1 MNFSKKKANDK
12 AQEKQGSEV
21 KVPEKTLA
29 AKKSAKIG
37 LKPIILTAL
46 CAIVILVLCVGV
58 GIQTMK
64 PKTVV
69 TVDKAKITMDD
80 MLYPIYEVESQYA
93 SYNEMYMQYMG
104 TSFWDSAYQ
113 SDSGTAA
120 DGVTNSIAM
129 KSSLLNQ
136 EVEYEILYNKAVKEG
151 YKLTADEKKDIEKQ
165 VADATKGLSWMQK
178 LRLNISNKNLT
189 KRFEKRTLANRY
201 KEDIQEDLN
210 KDVDEDAAIK
220 DISKEDYRQYDIQFY
235 SVATTETDDEGNT
248 GELSTEQ
255 KKALEAKMQKIAAE
269 ASKKDAD
276 FEKLIDEEEKEVTF
290 ESDANFTESSGWSY
304 VSEDN
309 LKKIKK
315 MKNGEVSGVIK
326 DETAGYYVVVKMINN
341 NSEEAY
347 ETACDDAIKSQ
358 QDAAYTTW
366 YNEEEEKH
374 KVVVNTEVWTDVT
387 LGSVTT
393 DIVTVEDLA
402 DMQEDASSDAGS
414 SEE

>member
-1 MNFSKKKANDK
+1 
-12 AQEKQGSEV
+12 
-21 KVPEKTLA
+21 
-29 AKKSAKIG
+29 
-37 LKPIILTAL
+37 
-46 CAIVILVLCVGV
+46 
-58 GIQTMK
+58 
-64 PKTVV
+64 
-69 TVDKAKITMDD
+69 
-80 MLYPIYEVESQYA
+80 
-93 SYNEMYMQYMG
+93 
-104 TSFWDSAYQ
+104 
-113 SDSGTAA
+113 
-120 DGVTNSIAM
+120 
-129 KSSLLNQ
+129 
-136 EVEYEILYNKAVKEG
+136 
-151 YKLTADEKKDIEKQ
+151 
-165 VADATKGLSWMQK
+165 
-178 LRLNISNKNLT
+178 
-189 KRFEKRTLANRY
+189 
-201 KEDIQEDLN
+201 
-210 KDVDEDAAIK
+210 
-220 DISKEDYRQYDIQFY
+220 
-235 SVATTETDDEGNT
+235 
-248 GELSTEQ
+248 
-255 KKALEAKMQKIAAE
+255 MQKIAAE